1 MIKHI
6 IKLIWNQ
13 RKSNSWLLGGI
24 VACDGL
30 PVVYC
35 GLFAGLYYVRS
46 VRRSVS
52 TSIIPISLSLT
63 PGKRGPKGI

>member
-35 GLFAGLYYVRS
+35 GLFAGCIMYVQCAGRFRPRS
-46 VRRSVS
+46 Y
-52 TSIIPISLSLT
+52 L
-63 PGKRGPKGI
+63 